1 MLPLIV
7 YFPDSSQWLS
17 RAAPKSSR
25 KEFVQKV
32 QQMFDKLSGPIVLI
46 CGQNKVETNAK
57 EKEKFVW
64 PILLW
69 LENLFFFTFYE
80 HISTYNFD
88 LFRRQWYF
96 QTLVALRSW
105 WGSLFFT
112 ILHDWKNFLSLAY
125 FACISWQVLEMI
137 IDLTLLFLQP
147 LSLKRL
153 TEGLKGSRRS
163 DDNALYKLFTN
174 VLLIHPPQVGFFL
187 TALQYWIIR
196 FTYLLILIVYLFQI
210 FFCFYCYSHS
220 FNSSPSEFQQ

>member
-69 LENLFFFTFYE
+69 LENLFFS
-80 HISTYNFD
+80 H
-88 LFRRQWYF
+88 
-96 QTLVALRSW
+96 
-105 WGSLFFT
+105 
-112 ILHDWKNFLSLAY
+112 
-125 FACISWQVLEMI
+125 
-137 IDLTLLFLQP
+137 
-147 LSLKRL
+147 
-153 TEGLKGSRRS
+153 
-163 DDNALYKLFTN
+163 FTN
-174 VLLIHPPQVGFFL
+174 IFPLI
-187 TALQYWIIR
+187 
-196 FTYLLILIVYLFQI
+196 ILICFADNDTSKLWSHCEAGEGPYSSQ
-210 FFCFYCYSHS
+210 FCMTERISYH
-220 FNSSPSEFQQ
+220 